1 MITGIIL
8 THLPHWSL
16 FMIMMAAIVICLA
29 DDHRGMSVKREIAC
43 QASAAHTRPTNPD
56 RGPGKA

>member
-16 FMIMMAAIVICLA
+16 FMIMMAAIVIAA
-29 DDHRGMSVKREIAC
+29 DDPARNEREA
-43 QASAAHTRPTNPD
+43 
-56 RGPGKA
+56 